1 MIKINLEA
9 MAKQYAVYHPGMN
22 ARQQECTLEL
32 MKEACKRTLE
42 LAAKNAECRF
52 KLKSE
57 CDISQL
63 ENGFVIGT
71 NAVIINKQSILDTI
85 KQIK

>member
-1 MIKINLEA
+1 MITINLEA

-42 LAAKNAECRF
+42 LAAKNAKTYTDSCE
-52 KLKSE
+52 
-57 CDISQL
+57 D
-63 ENGFVIGT
+63 VW
-71 NAVIINKQSILDTI
+71 VNKQSILDTI
-85 KQIK
+85 NQIQ